1 MNLES
6 RNTFSKL
13 ETTNLQ
19 AQPLAAQNAELD
31 LDQIPNSVL
40 KRLIEEVKFESRN
53 EVSAYNRTHNR
64 HNRGR

>member
-6 RNTFSKL
+6 RNTLSKL

-19 AQPLAAQNAELD
+19 PQPLADKKMEMA
-31 LDQIPNSVL
+31 LDQIPSSVL